1 VKLERSHWLV
11 LSLIGLALAASLTSL
26 HNGFAYDD
34 QPIIVANP
42 HVQSLAGFGHRFVE
56 TYWPAK
62 DSAGLYRPLT
72 ILLFA
77 LQWAIGGGGPF
88 VFHLVNVLLYA
99 ALTAVVYSLARQL
112 LPEAVAWLAAALFAV
127 DPVHV
132 EAVANGVGQSEL
144 TAALAAVSAVTLY
157 LRWRRAAPLQPLS
170 GAQSAWLAGL
180 YLAACG
186 TKEHG
191 VVLPAL
197 LLLAEVTVMEDPRP
211 ARTRQA
217 ALFPAFALLTG
228 IGVGFLALRG
238 WVLRDISPDIKAVS
252 LLPLSTGQRVM
263 TMVALAPQWLRLLF
277 WPAHLQADYAPLET
291 PIITSFQPSVGLG
304 ALLLGAGLA
313 LGVLVRRRRPVVAF
327 GVGWIA
333 ITLLPVSNLLITSGQ
348 VLAERTMMLPSV
360 GAVVVVGA
368 LAAGWMATGGATAQ
382 ARKLVGTLAGIVVLA
397 GGLRSA
403 QRQPV
408 WASDES
414 LMSQTVL
421 DAPRS
426 HWAQWIYGDWLF
438 VHGKPA
444 EGERHMRLAV
454 QLYPGNPYILR
465 ILGGRYQ
472 ENGLCQAAV
481 PLFQHAL
488 ELRPGWWEVQLRL
501 AACFQTMGRPDQAD
515 QVVSACLA
523 PGGAQV
529 QLQALLDQNQGHPGG
544 SGPPRR

>member
-1 VKLERSHWLV
+1 M
-11 LSLIGLALAASLTSL
+11 LSVIGLALAASLTSL
-26 HNGFAYDD
+26 GNGFAYDD

-42 HVQSLAGFGHRFVE
+42 HVHSLAGFAHRFIE

-99 ALTAVVYSLARQL
+99 ALAAAVFGLARQL
-112 LPEAVAWLAAALFAV
+112 LPEAGAWLAAALFAV
-127 DPVHV
+127 HPVHV

-144 TAALAAVSAVTLY
+144 TAALAVVGALALY
-157 LRWRRAAPLQPLS
+157 LSWRRSAPLQPLS
-170 GAQSAWLAGL
+170 GSQTAWLAGL
-180 YLAACG
+180 YLVACG

-197 LLLAEVTVMEDPRP
+197 LLLAEFTVIEDSRAPRL
-211 ARTRQA
+211 RLA
-217 ALFPAFALLTG
+217 ALFPALALLAG
-228 IGVGFLALRG
+228 LGLGFLALRG

-252 LLPLSTGQRVM
+252 LLPLSTGQRMM
-263 TMVALAPQWLRLLF
+263 TMLALAPEWLRLLF

-291 PIITSFQPSVGLG
+291 PIITTFQPSVGLG

-313 LGVLVRRRRPVVAF
+313 LGALVRRRRPVVAF

-333 ITLLPVSNLLITSGQ
+333 IALLPVSNLLVTSGQ

-360 GAVVVVGA
+360 GAVLVVGA
-368 LAAGWMATGGATAQ
+368 LAAAWMATGAVTAQ
-382 ARKLVGTLAGIVVLA
+382 ARKLVGALAGIVVLA

-472 ENGLCQAAV
+472 DNGLCQAAV

-501 AACFQTMGRPDQAD
+501 AACYQSLGQPEAAD
-515 QVVSACLA
+515 QIVAACLI
-523 PGGAQV
+523 PGGAQL
-529 QLQALLDQNQGHPGG
+529 QLQALLGQNQGHPAGG
-544 SGPPRR
+544 GDPRP